1 MDEYCQTKSETPL
14 LFEISRPKRK
24 AYSLPSPFGKT
35 VTLPS
40 HLARERLYLPELS
53 EPEVVK
59 HFTALSQKNYGV
71 DSGIYPLGSC
81 TMKYNPKLL
90 EKMAS
95 LSGFTETHPF
105 QDASTVQGN
114 MELMYELEKMLSHIT
129 GMDAFTLQPSAG
141 AGGEFTGV
149 LIIKACNPQR
159 EEIII
164 PDSAHGTNPAS
175 AAMAGFSVTE
185 IPSKNGSVDIDALK
199 SAVSKKTAGMM
210 LTNPNTLGI
219 FEEDIE
225 EIAKIVHDAGGLL
238 YYDGANLNAIAGIAR
253 PGDMGFDIV
262 HVNLHKTFGTPH
274 GGGGP
279 GSGPVG
285 VKKFLEKYLPVP
297 RIRKEKEAYVWD
309 YDYPESIGKV
319 HSFYGNFSVLL
330 RAYVY
335 ILSMGERLSEMS
347 EIAVLNAN
355 YIAQKLKSHYEL
367 PYKELRKH
375 EVVLSCEKIKRETGV
390 KASDI
395 AKRLLDFGLH
405 APTVYFPLIVHEALM
420 IEPTE
425 SVSREEL
432 DRFCEVMK
440 KIHGECYTNP
450 EMVKSAPH
458 NTSVRRLD
466 EVRATKEPVL
476 SWRML
481 KSYAGKAVEES

>member
-1 MDEYCQTKSETPL
+1 MNEYCQTKRETPL
-14 LFEISRPKRK
+14 LSEISRKGRK
-24 AYSLPSPFGKT
+24 GYSLPAPLGIPLH
-35 VTLPS
+35 LPP
-40 HLARERLYLPELS
+40 HLARKNLNLPELS

-59 HFTALSQKNYGV
+59 HFVALSQKNYGV

-81 TMKYNPKLL
+81 TMKYNPKLAD
-90 EKMAS
+90 KIAS
-95 LSGFTETHPF
+95 LAGFTETHPF
-105 QDASTVQGN
+105 QDVSTVQGT
-114 MELMYELEKMLSHIT
+114 MELMYELEKMLCVIT

-141 AGGEFTGV
+141 ASGEFTGV
-149 LIIKACNPQR
+149 LIIKSCLPTR

-175 AAMAGFSVTE
+175 AAMAGFKVVE
-185 IPSKNGSVDIDALK
+185 IPSNREGTVDIDALK
-199 SAVSKKTAGMM
+199 AAVSKKSAGMM

-219 FEEDIE
+219 FEENIL
-225 EIAKIVHDAGGLL
+225 EISKIVHDAGGLL

-262 HVNLHKTFGTPH
+262 HLNLHKTFGTPH

-285 VKKFLEKYLPVP
+285 VKQFLEKYLPVP
-297 RIRKEKEAYVWD
+297 CIKKENDRYVWE
-309 YDYPESIGKV
+309 YARPATIGKV
-319 HSFYGNFSVLL
+319 HSFYGNFSILV
-330 RAYVY
+330 RAYAY
-335 ILSMGERLSEMS
+335 LLSMGDRLSEMS

-390 KASDI
+390 SALDI

-425 SVSREEL
+425 SVSLEEL
-432 DRFCEVMK
+432 DRFIEVVIG
-440 KIHGECYTNP
+440 IHHECYSNP
-450 EMVKSAPH
+450 DIVKSAPH
-458 NTSVRRLD
+458 HTSARRLD
-466 EVRATKEPVL
+466 DVRATKEPML

-481 KSYAGKAVEES
+481 HP